1 MLLSSVYNKDND
13 DDDKSMSENSFNKK
27 KKWNSLIFSSKNKHS
42 FRICK
47 HPLFF
52 FFFAI
57 CLFVAHTHTHM
68 SIGVIQWRPTF
79 FYVWT
84 KKNWPG
90 NHSNL
95 KACRFFV
102 FFWRLYDVYFFC
114 CCCCL
119 VLLRIYFSSF
129 NDNDDD
135 QYYIPRERENIK
147 LVNGWLSL
155 YPLILAF

>member
-1 MLLSSVYNKDND
+1 MMINPCPKIAST
-13 DDDKSMSENSFNKK
+13 K

-57 CLFVAHTHTHM
+57 CLFVAHTHM

-102 FFWRLYDVYFFC
+102 FFFGGCMMFISSVVVVVWFYCVYIF
-114 CCCCL
+114 
-119 VLLRIYFSSF
+119 LLSMIMMMINITY
-129 NDNDDD
+129 
-135 QYYIPRERENIK
+135 RERERI
-147 LVNGWLSL
+147 
-155 YPLILAF
+155 

>member
-1 MLLSSVYNKDND
+1 MLLSSVYNKDNDD

-57 CLFVAHTHTHM
+57 CLFVAHTHM

-102 FFWRLYDVYFFC
+102 FFLAAVWCLFLLLLLLFGFTAYIFF
-114 CCCCL
+114 
-119 VLLRIYFSSF
+119 FF
-129 NDNDDD
+129 
-135 QYYIPRERENIK
+135 Q
-147 LVNGWLSL
+147 W
-155 YPLILAF
+155 